1 MTSLR
6 SLIRPGH
13 TVTMPGAH
21 DAITARLIEHA
32 GFEAYS
38 IGGSALAATQ
48 MALPDIGI
56 QSFGEYRDSIARTT
70 QGSALP
76 FMVDGE
82 NGFGD
87 QKAVTRTV
95 RTFEALG
102 VSAMAFE
109 DLTFPPTLGVPP
121 TVIDL
126 DDMTIKLEAAVAAKT
141 NPETMIIGRTDAA
154 AVIGLDEGISRAKHF
169 ETLGV
174 DGVLLTGVADHDA
187 LKRVRDEISVPIIAI
202 VIESGPW
209 AAATPD
215 ELASIGYEL
224 AVYPAG
230 VLLGGLSGYRDALER
245 MRSGNVTLPDD
256 NFGHGGLRELLRPDE
271 WAGIDAA
278 AIARTEGKS

>member
-1 MTSLR
+1 
-6 SLIRPGH
+6 
-13 TVTMPGAH
+13 MPGAH
-21 DAITARLIEHA
+21 DAITTRLIEHA

-56 QSFGEYRDSIARTT
+56 QSFGEYRDSIARATA
-70 QGSALP
+70 GASIP

-95 RTFEALG
+95 RSFESLG
-102 VSAMAFE
+102 VGAMAFE
-109 DLTFPPTLGVPP
+109 DLTFPPMLGVPP
-121 TVIDL
+121 TVIGL
-126 DDMTIKLEAAVAAKT
+126 DEMTVKLEAALAAKSDA
-141 NPETMIIGRTDAA
+141 ETMIIGRTDAA
-154 AVIGLDEGISRAKHF
+154 AVIDLDEGIRRAKHY
-169 ETLGV
+169 EALGV

-187 LKRVRDEISVPIIAI
+187 LRRVRDEISVPIIAI

-230 VLLGGLSGYRDALER
+230 VMLGGLTGYRDALER

-256 NFGHGGLRELLRPDE
+256 SFGHGGLRELLRPEE

-278 AIARTEGKS
+278 ARNAGGAK

>member
-13 TVTMPGAH
+13 TVIMPGAH
-21 DAITARLIEHA
+21 DAITARLIEQS

-38 IGGSALAATQ
+38 IGGSSLAASQ
-48 MALPDIGI
+48 LALPDIGLL
-56 QSFGEYRDSIARTT
+56 SFGEYRDAVARTT
-70 QGSALP
+70 GGSSLP

-87 QKAVTRTV
+87 AKAVTRTV
-95 RTFEALG
+95 RTFESMGVGAL
-102 VSAMAFE
+102 AFE

-121 TVIDL
+121 SIIEL
-126 DDMTIKLEAAVAAKT
+126 DEITIKLEAALAAKQ
-141 NPETMIIGRTDAA
+141 NAETMIIGRTDAA
-154 AVIGLDEGISRAKHF
+154 AVVSLDEGIARAKHF

-187 LKRVRDEISVPIIAI
+187 LRRVRDEISVPIVAI

-209 AAATPD
+209 AAPTPD
-215 ELASIGYEL
+215 ELAAIGYEL

-230 VLLGGLSGYRDALER
+230 VLIGGLTGYRDALER
-245 MRSGNVTLPDD
+245 MRSGATQLPDD
-256 NFGHGGLRELLRPDE
+256 SFGHCGMRGLLRPEE
-271 WAGIDAA
+271 WAGIDEAA
-278 AIARTEGKS
+278 LKRKAGA